1 MGRAPGY
8 IFDGNPYSIDW
19 SVTNHASGQVH
30 FAADVRYV
38 GPLTIYRSSVA
49 GGATPVITAKVLRQ
63 IAATYNEQRETAP
76 VPLVLGI
83 PKIDDPAYGWVARL
97 EAQGDTLTADFG
109 SVWPEVAKALKS
121 GQRGTIDVDFFPP
134 GAPGNPVSAQW
145 SLRRVTVFGLDDLK
159 LPPLPKPVV
168 TPQGGPS
175 PSVSTE
181 TPLPPRRPPV
191 TPPKSVK
198 DAIPGNVFDGM
209 NLPRGFD
216 ADPEQAELYARIL
229 RIQREKTVTFAEAVT
244 LAAAD
249 KALGNCSISLK

>member
-1 MGRAPGY
+1 MGRSPGY
-8 IFDGNPYSIDW
+8 IFGGDFDRCTP
-19 SVTNHASGQVH
+19 HAITGKVH
-30 FAADVRYV
+30 FATDVQYV
-38 GPLTIYRSSVA
+38 GPLTIYRASAA
-49 GGATPVITAKVLRQ
+49 GGAAPVITAEVLRQ

-83 PKIDDPAYGWVARL
+83 PKIDDPAYGWVALL
-97 EAQGDTLTADFG
+97 EARGDTLTADFG

-121 GQRGTIDVDFFPP
+121 GQRGTINVDFFPP
-134 GAPGNPVSAQW
+134 GAPGNPAPAQW

-159 LPPLPKPVV
+159 LPPLPKPIV

-181 TPLPPRRPPV
+181 TPLPRPPV
-191 TPPKSVK
+191 TPPQSVK
-198 DAIPGNVFDGM
+198 DAIPVNVFDGM

-244 LAAAD
+244 IAAA
-249 KALGNCSISLK
+249 GVRR